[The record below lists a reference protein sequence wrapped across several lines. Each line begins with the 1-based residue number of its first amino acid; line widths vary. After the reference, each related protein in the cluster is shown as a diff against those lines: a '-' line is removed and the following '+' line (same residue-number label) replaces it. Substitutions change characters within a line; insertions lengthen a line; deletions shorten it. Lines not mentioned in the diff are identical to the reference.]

1 MAVGESAL
9 WRAAEAPEIFFLEGL
24 VHPTKAGEETWM
36 RMTGEWHWA
45 MRGQPPGI
53 HRRRCPPGELAAL
66 LLLYAQKTRIA
77 ALRDMLMGPM
87 LPITALPGTVTELQ

>member
-1 MAVGESAL
+1 MAKGESVSRQAI
-9 WRAAEAPEIFFLEGL
+9 EAPDIFFREGL
-24 VHPTKAGEETWM
+24 VHPTEAGEETGM
-36 RMTGEWHWA
+36 GVTEEWRWA

-53 HRRRCPPGELAAL
+53 HRRRCSEGELAAL

-77 ALRDMLMGPM
+77 ALRDMLMDPM